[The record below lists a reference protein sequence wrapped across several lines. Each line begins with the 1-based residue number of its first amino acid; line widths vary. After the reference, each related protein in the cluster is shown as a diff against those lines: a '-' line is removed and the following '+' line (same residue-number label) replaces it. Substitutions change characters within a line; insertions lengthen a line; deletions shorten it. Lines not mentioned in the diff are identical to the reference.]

1 MRSEHCVRRADWMKT
16 RMNVAP
22 FTEHRRFVNKP
33 FHDQL
38 DKRCAAKDP
47 ARR

>member
-1 MRSEHCVRRADWMKT
+1 MRSGHCVRTVDWMKT

-22 FTEHRRFVNKP
+22 FAERRRFVNKR

-38 DKRCAAKDP
+38 DKRCAAKDS